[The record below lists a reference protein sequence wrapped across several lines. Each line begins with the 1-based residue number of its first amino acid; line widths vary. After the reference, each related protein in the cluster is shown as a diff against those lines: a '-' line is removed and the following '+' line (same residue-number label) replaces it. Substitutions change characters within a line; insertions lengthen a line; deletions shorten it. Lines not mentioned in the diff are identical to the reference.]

1 MSAEKL
7 KALVEKGNLINLNIV
22 SDSLAN
28 LLNEVANM
36 LVEQQKQIVELKKE
50 IGEKCS
56 QTEFDSF
63 KSQWIADRDTI
74 MRSFPSI
81 EDKIAQVNN
90 DLKTQNEETKEFVE
104 NSISNVLISVDNR
117 ILQKTDLIASN
128 QQYLTHSLSELEE
141 KVNSYQKSNTSS
153 LASGRSGRNP
163 PQYDEMDIQDRLQKL
178 EDQVSQIINKD
189 TESSQGQITD
199 RSLSANLESSEKD
212 PNSGTEPTQK
222 IQIDENTLEVLRA
235 EIKDQLQ
242 QMQEQIESTS
252 KEQNDQENPND
263 EANQDFLGQGD
274 FAGNEQDGYNEFEQM
289 KVEIGQIEEA
299 IEEQNKNLISRIERK
314 MEILL
319 VERMFE
325 KLRLIITSTKDE
337 IAALERKIDAFVE
350 KKQMEEYVQGTIRN
364 LLEDEHASF
373 TNKPIRCLACG
384 RPKLN
389 ASNLE
394 IMPTTTQAST
404 KDRNSELPVL
414 KFTIP
419 RL

>member
-50 IGEKCS
+50 IGEKCV

-63 KSQWIADRDTI
+63 RDQWRSDRDTI
-74 MRSFPSI
+74 MRSFPNI
-81 EDKIAQVNN
+81 DDKFAQVNT
-90 DLKTQNEETKEFVE
+90 DLKSQNEEIKEYVE
-104 NSISNVLISVDNR
+104 NSISNILISVDNR
-117 ILQKTDLIASN
+117 ILQKTDLIMSN
-128 QQYLTHSLSELEE
+128 QQFLTHSISELEE
-141 KVNSYQKSNTSS
+141 KVNSFQKSTNSS
-153 LASGRSGRNP
+153 LASGRSLQNP
-163 PQYDEMDIQDRLQKL
+163 MQSDDLDIQERVQKL
-178 EDQVSQIINKD
+178 EEKISNIIKEPENKSEQD
-189 TESSQGQITD
+189 SSI
-199 RSLSANLESSEKD
+199 
-212 PNSGTEPTQK
+212 PTSDGETTTK
-222 IQIDENTLEVLRA
+222 IQIDENTLETLRL
-235 EIKDQLQ
+235 EIKEQLQ
-242 QMQEQIESTS
+242 QMQKQIDNSNQI
-252 KEQNDQENPND
+252 QNDQD
-263 EANQDFLGQGD
+263 IINQDTIDQEETEQ
-274 FAGNEQDGYNEFEQM
+274 NEYNEFEQM
-289 KVEIGQIEEA
+289 KIEIGQIEEA

-314 MEILL
+314 MEISL

-337 IAALERKIDAFVE
+337 ISSLEKRIDDFVE
-350 KKQMEEYVQGTIRN
+350 KKQMEDYVQGTIRN

-384 RPKLN
+384 RPRLN

-394 IMPTTTQAST
+394 IMSSTTQTSN